1 MAACHNMHHSSR
13 VMKDY
18 ILSDSTSVST
28 AYIGLFPHFL
38 TTSPGRAIV
47 VAQRLISAGLTI
59 LELSVVLKFHRCPE
73 IRNCPEILLIW
84 SECPEI
90 DLCYAVVTALPLFC
104 TLLI

>member
-1 MAACHNMHHSSR
+1 MAACHNMHHSSQ

-47 VAQRLISAGLTI
+47 VAQRLISVGLTI
-59 LELSVVLKFHRCPE
+59 LELSVVLKFLKFHRCPE

-90 DLCYAVVTALPLFC
+90 VFVMLS
-104 TLLI
+104 